1 MHGQEKA
8 LSPVG
13 TAPALAEKTTSVEL
27 AGRAEKAT
35 ATKLEVLEHGTYHKA
50 GPRHDTPPQGEA
62 RHEVETP
69 LREGKG
75 EFHVLPVK
83 ESQYSVVLY
92 FQVRILI
99 IASATNSTHGV
110 RNLNIH
116 GFPYQRTL

>member
-1 MHGQEKA
+1 MHGQGKA

-27 AGRAEKAT
+27 AGKAEKAT

-75 EFHVLPVK
+75 ELHVLPQTRGAAATGRAR
-83 ESQYSVVLY
+83 S
-92 FQVRILI
+92 RR
-99 IASATNSTHGV
+99 ASARVPERG
-110 RNLNIH
+110 
-116 GFPYQRTL
+116 QM